1 MHSAIYWFGF
11 LGSWLLV
18 SGPVFQASVELR
30 AEEEASDRFHTTR
43 SAFASPPPVS
53 PWWWLLPPVHLVLS
67 SRRSNAVKREF
78 VESLSGEDLEL
89 VTRYVNIA
97 RGWML
102 VGGGA
107 FLIALKETY
116 ELAEHYEWSLVVY
129 WPLVL
134 LMAAVVLGSTASTVA
149 RQSGRGPFRTRRP

>member
-30 AEEEASDRFHTTR
+30 AEEEAGDRFHTTR

-53 PWWWLLPPVHLVLS
+53 PWWWLLPPVRLVLS

-78 VESLSGEDLEL
+78 VETLSAEDLEL
-89 VTRYVNIA
+89 VTRYANIA
-97 RGWML
+97 RGWLL
-102 VGGGA
+102 VGAGA

-116 ELAEHYEWSLVVY
+116 ELAEHYEW
-129 WPLVL
+129 PLVL
-134 LMAAVVLGSTASTVA
+134 YWLLVVLMVLVVLGGTASTIA
-149 RQSGRGPFRTRRP
+149 RQARSRPPGAP